1 MRKRD
6 TVPEHPLRAAQREN
20 VALKDE
26 VKFLH
31 EALFFTE
38 ILAAGFFRGLP
49 GRSGFGRVAV
59 MEKETCRDCR
69 DWFWC
74 MEASRMY
81 PCRDW
86 SKKGEKKSE
95 QAYRKESR
103 EEA

>member
-6 TVPEHPLRAAQREN
+6 TVPEHPLRAAERKN
-20 VALKDE
+20 AALKDE
-26 VKFLH
+26 VRFLH

-38 ILAAGFFRGLP
+38 VLAAGFFRGIP

-59 MEKETCRDCR
+59 VDCRDCR
-69 DWFWC
+69 YRNQC
-74 MEASRMY
+74 LEYSRMY

-86 SKKGEKKSE
+86 NKKGGKKSE